1 MAQDVKAGMDGIVPS
16 VGNLIPD
23 VCHKLCAAAQRGDS
37 NEAAQHAESM
47 NAVAALYQKGRTLAQ
62 SLAAIKGL
70 LHLRGLCSPAV
81 FPPLLPLS
89 PDELEALR
97 GEAAKLNLT

>member
-1 MAQDVKAGMDGIVPS
+1 
-16 VGNLIPD
+16 
-23 VCHKLCAAAQRGDS
+23 
-37 NEAAQHAESM
+37 M

-62 SLAAIKGL
+62 SLATIKGL

-81 FPPLLPLS
+81 FPPLLPLA

-97 GEAAKLNLT
+97 SEAAKLNLT